1 MENRLNLRALIAK
14 VIKGKALTRCLSL
27 AFVAYVGVTSQTVSS
42 SSEAPGE
49 HATQRY
55 FSPAVVNVAFSDSR
69 GFAPVSTSAD
79 SEQPV
84 PLRLPEEQ
92 QRWVF

>member
-1 MENRLNLRALIAK
+1 MRNSLNVRALIVK
-14 VIKGKALTRCLSL
+14 VTKDKALARCLSL
-27 AFVAYVGVTSQTVSS
+27 AFLVYVGVVSLTVNS
-42 SSEAPGE
+42 SSEVPDE
-49 HATQRY
+49 HMTQRY

-69 GFAPVSTSAD
+69 GFAPVSAPAD
-79 SEQPV
+79 GEQPA

>member
-1 MENRLNLRALIAK
+1 MRNSRNVRALIVK
-14 VIKGKALTRCLSL
+14 VTKDKALTCCLSL
-27 AFVAYVGVTSQTVSS
+27 ALLAYVGVASQTVSS
-42 SSEAPGE
+42 SSEAPHE
-49 HATQRY
+49 HTQRY

-69 GFAPVSTSAD
+69 GFAPVSAPAD
-79 SEQPV
+79 GEQPA

>member
-1 MENRLNLRALIAK
+1 MRNSLNVRALIVK
-14 VIKGKALTRCLSL
+14 VTKGKALTRCLSL
-27 AFVAYVGVTSQTVSS
+27 AFLAYAGVASQTVNS
-42 SSEAPGE
+42 SSEAPDE
-49 HATQRY
+49 HVTQRY

-69 GFAPVSTSAD
+69 GFAPVSTHAD
-79 SEQPV
+79 GEQPA

>member
-1 MENRLNLRALIAK
+1 MRNSRNVRALIVK
-14 VIKGKALTRCLSL
+14 VTKDKALTRCLSL
-27 AFVAYVGVTSQTVSS
+27 AFLVYVGVASQTVNSS
-42 SSEAPGE
+42 NEAPNE
-49 HATQRY
+49 YVTQHY

-69 GFAPVSTSAD
+69 GFAPVSTRAD
-79 SEQPV
+79 GEQPA